1 MGGTFD
7 PVHDGHLFIAEASRV
22 ACRLDQVLWIPNRQ
36 PAHRE
41 GKSADADAET
51 RYDLTVAATR
61 DNPHFEVSRVEL
73 DRPGPSFA
81 VDTLRHFR
89 AQGIDSDNLFWIL
102 GADAINDVP
111 TWYRSAE
118 LFAMCRFIA
127 CNRPG
132 FDLDRARRELNPQ
145 QRERVTWLEL
155 PGLHIAS
162 RELRQRVRE
171 GQPIRYLL
179 PEAVR
184 QEIERR
190 GLYQNDSDQDD

>member
-7 PVHDGHLFIAEASRV
+7 PIHDGHLFIAEASRV
-22 ACRLDQVLWIPNRQ
+22 ACRLDRVLWIPNRQ

-41 GKSADADAET
+41 GKNAHAEAEI

-81 VDTLRHFR
+81 IDTLRHFH
-89 AQGIDSDNLFWIL
+89 AQGIDGNNLFWIL

-111 TWYRSAE
+111 TWHRSGE
-118 LFAMCRFIA
+118 LFSMCRFIA

-132 FDLDRARRELNPQ
+132 FDLRDARREMSEEQN
-145 QRERVTWLEL
+145 ERVTWLEL

-162 RELRQRVRE
+162 RDLRQRVRD

-179 PEAVR
+179 PDAVR
-184 QEIERR
+184 EEIERR
-190 GLYQNDSDQDD
+190 GLYRD